1 MRCPRIEYRGQR
13 IPLYM
18 TNVVINDSIAAVPEP
33 SIGLGVL
40 LAAGDLLVGAKLWE
54 RRKKLP
60 WFGIRGQGAT

>member
-1 MRCPRIEYRGQR
+1 
-13 IPLYM
+13 M